1 MSERLSTVSYLI
13 LILVNILIALMALF
27 SIGIFDGHS
36 QQLDWAML
44 HLDPIKQNKS
54 KIFEYIRS
62 NCSQLINE
70 YPEFSTFPKVAL
82 CDHYSFSVKLGKIVV
97 ILSIL
102 YDIYLLYG
110 LYNVYRL
117 AIIVT
122 GIMSTFIF
130 YINFINNEWTLQ
142 LLECILILLG
152 FVMIIGQY
160 LLPNFDEYVK
170 NQWLKFNN
178 WLLKK
183 KNDHIVNNIHNKKEK
198 HQD

>member
-1 MSERLSTVSYLI
+1 MV
-13 LILVNILIALMALF
+13 LF
-27 SIGIFDGHS
+27 SIGIFYGHS

-44 HLDPIKQNKS
+44 RFDPIKQNKS

-70 YPEFSTFPKVAL
+70 YPEFSTFPKVEL
-82 CDHYSFSVKLGKIVV
+82 CHHYSFSLKLGKIVV
-97 ILSIL
+97 ILTIL

-110 LYNVYRL
+110 LYNAYRL
-117 AIIVT
+117 AIIVM
-122 GIMSTFIF
+122 GIMLTFIF

-142 LLECILILLG
+142 LLECILILFG

-160 LLPNFDEYVK
+160 LLPNFDEYLK

-178 WLLKK
+178 WLSKK
-183 KNDHIVNNIHNKKEK
+183 KE
-198 HQD
+198 